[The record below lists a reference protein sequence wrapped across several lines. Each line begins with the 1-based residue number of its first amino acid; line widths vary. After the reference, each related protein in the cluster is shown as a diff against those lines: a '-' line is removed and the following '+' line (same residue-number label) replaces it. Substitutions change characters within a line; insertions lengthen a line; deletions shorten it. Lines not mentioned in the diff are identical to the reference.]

1 MSDSDDHLPTASS
14 TNSSD
19 TSYPS
24 NWEEMEVVSKGSA
37 SRWRTASNVD
47 FDKDWQRRSL
57 ACEIK
62 TENSRYWVFTSLRL
76 CFVFCG
82 KILLRLGRCV
92 CFCCHII
99 LFLRIKC
106 GRRFPLVSA
115 QIANNFLSKNCN
127 ENKREV
133 AHTRWRLKL

>member
-1 MSDSDDHLPTASS
+1 MTTYLQQALPIVLIHRTQVIEKKWKLWVRFSLS
-14 TNSSD
+14 
-19 TSYPS
+19 
-24 NWEEMEVVSKGSA
+24 MENCVK
-37 SRWRTASNVD
+37 RR
-47 FDKDWQRRSL
+47 FRQRRSL

-92 CFCCHII
+92 RFCCHII
-99 LFLRIKC
+99 LFLRIN